1 MEKTKII
8 YVTNISGYDD
18 YFMLDIRDKLRKLG
32 FNDFKINYNYP
43 ISLETKKHK
52 ILALSF
58 LHSIFNS
65 DYSDVKYFVKDIRYR
80 PPIEITYLD
89 MCRLEQLKSKF
100 SPKAKEISDE
110 ELIDILTE
118 D

>member
-1 MEKTKII
+1 M
-8 YVTNISGYDD
+8 TNISGYDD

-32 FNDFKINYNYP
+32 FNGFKISYSYP
-43 ISLETKKHK
+43 ISIETENHK
-52 ILALSF
+52 ILAISF

-89 MCRLEQLKSKF
+89 MYRLEQLKSKF
-100 SPKAKEISDE
+100 SPKAKEISED
-110 ELIDILTE
+110 ELINILIGNNTE
-118 D
+118 ETAK